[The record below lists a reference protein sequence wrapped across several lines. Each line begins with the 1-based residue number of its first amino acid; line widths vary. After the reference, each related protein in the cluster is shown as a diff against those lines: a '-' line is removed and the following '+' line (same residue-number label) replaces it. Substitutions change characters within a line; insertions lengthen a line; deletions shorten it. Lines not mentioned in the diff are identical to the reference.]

1 MQMKKIVLLKY
12 GELVLKG
19 LNRSYFDN
27 LLLRRVRVLLK
38 AMGGTYE
45 TDYAQSTLCIRGGED
60 ADMDAVAA
68 RMKKVFGV
76 ASVCVGYECE
86 KDMEAIRR
94 TIAAHASELL
104 RGASRFKCVA
114 KRSDKRFPLGSPEI
128 CAECGALLL
137 SLLPGLTVDVTEP
150 EVCVTI
156 EIRDRAAFVHGGGEK
171 GAGGMP
177 VGSNGR
183 ALLLLS
189 GGIDSPVA
197 GYMIA
202 KRGVELDGLYFE
214 SPPYTGEQAKEKVV
228 ALAQTLADYTGRMYL
243 NTISV
248 TEIQETLMQKCDE
261 KLFTLLLRR
270 FMMRLAERTAQTI
283 GAGALVTG
291 ESVGQVASQT
301 LDNIRATNDAVSLPV
316 FRPLIGS
323 DKLEIIAQSQQLGTF
338 PISSQDA
345 PDCCTLFMP
354 RNPETHANLTAV
366 REAEAAF
373 PIDQWVEELACA
385 AEPHDYAC
393 PAYKPRKKSL
403 HDLMTENDGD

>member
-137 SLLPGLTVDVTEP
+137 S
-150 EVCVTI
+150 
-156 EIRDRAAFVHGGGEK
+156 
-171 GAGGMP
+171 
-177 VGSNGR
+177 
-183 ALLLLS
+183 

-301 LDNIRATNDAVSLPV
+301 MPALGVTDAAVAMPV
-316 FRPLIGS
+316 FRPCIGL
-323 DKLEIIAQSQQLGTF
+323 DKEEIIVRARQIGTF
-338 PISSQDA
+338 DISA
-345 PDCCTLFMP
+345 LPYEDCCTVFTP
-354 RNPETHANLTAV
+354 RHPNTRPVLEDILENESRIDVAALAARAYETRRTL
-366 REAEAAF
+366 RLEG
-373 PIDQWVEELACA
+373 
-385 AEPHDYAC
+385 
-393 PAYKPRKKSL
+393 R
-403 HDLMTENDGD
+403 

>member
-1 MQMKKIVLLKY
+1 MKKIVLLKY

-27 LLLRRVRVLLK
+27 LLLRRVRTLLRG
-38 AMGGTYE
+38 MGGAYE
-45 TDYAQSTLCIRGGED
+45 TDYAQSTLCIRSGEG

-86 KDMEAIRR
+86 KDMDAIRQ
-94 TIAAHASELL
+94 TLAAHASELL
-104 RGASRFKCVA
+104 GGATRFKCVA

-128 CAECGALLL
+128 CADCGALLL
-137 SLLPGLTVDVTEP
+137 SLGLGLTVDVLDP

-177 VGSNGR
+177 TGSNGR
-183 ALLLLS
+183 AMLLLS

-202 KRGVELDGLYFE
+202 KRGVEIDGVYFE
-214 SPPYTGEQAKEKVV
+214 SPPYTGEQAREKVV
-228 ALAQTLADYTGRMYL
+228 SLAQTLANYTGRMYL
-243 NTISV
+243 NTVSV

-270 FMMRLAERTAQTI
+270 FMMRLAERTARLT
-283 GAGALVTG
+283 GSAALVTG

-301 LDNIRATNDAVSLPV
+301 MSALGVTDEAVSLPV
-316 FRPLIGS
+316 FRPCIGL
-323 DKLEIIAQSQQLGTF
+323 DKEEIIVRARQIGTF
-338 PISSQDA
+338 DISSL
-345 PDCCTLFMP
+345 PYEDCCTVFTP
-354 RNPETHANLTAV
+354 RHPNTRPTLEEILENESRVDVDALAARAFETRRTL
-366 REAEAAF
+366 RLEG
-373 PIDQWVEELACA
+373 
-385 AEPHDYAC
+385 
-393 PAYKPRKKSL
+393 K
-403 HDLMTENDGD
+403 

>member
-156 EIRDRAAFVHGGGEK
+156 EIRDRAAFVHGGGE
-171 GAGGMP
+171 GRGRDAGRLERP
-177 VGSNGR
+177 R
-183 ALLLLS
+183 A
-189 GGIDSPVA
+189 A
-197 GYMIA
+197 A
-202 KRGVELDGLYFE
+202 
-214 SPPYTGEQAKEKVV
+214 
-228 ALAQTLADYTGRMYL
+228 
-243 NTISV
+243 
-248 TEIQETLMQKCDE
+248 
-261 KLFTLLLRR
+261 
-270 FMMRLAERTAQTI
+270 
-283 GAGALVTG
+283 
-291 ESVGQVASQT
+291 
-301 LDNIRATNDAVSLPV
+301 
-316 FRPLIGS
+316 
-323 DKLEIIAQSQQLGTF
+323 
-338 PISSQDA
+338 
-345 PDCCTLFMP
+345 
-354 RNPETHANLTAV
+354 AV
-366 REAEAAF
+366 RRHR
-373 PIDQWVEELACA
+373 Q
-385 AEPHDYAC
+385 
-393 PAYKPRKKSL
+393 PRRRL
-403 HDLMTENDGD
+403 YDRQARRGA

>member
-128 CAECGALLL
+128 CAECGPRCCCLL
-137 SLLPGLTVDVTEP
+137 
-150 EVCVTI
+150 
-156 EIRDRAAFVHGGGEK
+156 H
-171 GAGGMP
+171 
-177 VGSNGR
+177 
-183 ALLLLS
+183 
-189 GGIDSPVA
+189 
-197 GYMIA
+197 
-202 KRGVELDGLYFE
+202 
-214 SPPYTGEQAKEKVV
+214 
-228 ALAQTLADYTGRMYL
+228 AQG
-243 NTISV
+243 
-248 TEIQETLMQKCDE
+248 
-261 KLFTLLLRR
+261 
-270 FMMRLAERTAQTI
+270 
-283 GAGALVTG
+283 
-291 ESVGQVASQT
+291 
-301 LDNIRATNDAVSLPV
+301 
-316 FRPLIGS
+316 
-323 DKLEIIAQSQQLGTF
+323 
-338 PISSQDA
+338 
-345 PDCCTLFMP
+345 
-354 RNPETHANLTAV
+354 
-366 REAEAAF
+366 
-373 PIDQWVEELACA
+373 
-385 AEPHDYAC
+385 
-393 PAYKPRKKSL
+393 
-403 HDLMTENDGD
+403 

>member
-1 MQMKKIVLLKY
+1 MKKIVLLKY

-27 LLLRRVRVLLK
+27 LLLRRVRTLLRG
-38 AMGGTYE
+38 MGGAYE
-45 TDYAQSTLCIRGGED
+45 TDYAQSTLCIRGGEG

-86 KDMEAIRR
+86 KDMDAIRQ
-94 TIAAHASELL
+94 TLAAHAPELL
-104 RGASRFKCVA
+104 GGATRFKCVA

-128 CAECGALLL
+128 CADCGALLL
-137 SLLPGLTVDVTEP
+137 SLGLGLTVDVLDP

-156 EIRDRAAFVHGGGEK
+156 EIRDHAAFVHGGGEK

-177 VGSNGR
+177 TGSNGR
-183 ALLLLS
+183 AMLLLS

-202 KRGVELDGLYFE
+202 KRGVEIDGVYFE
-214 SPPYTGEQAKEKVV
+214 SPPYTGEQAREKVV
-228 ALAQTLADYTGRMYL
+228 SLAQTLANYTGRMYL
-243 NTISV
+243 NTVSV

-270 FMMRLAERTAQTI
+270 FMMRLAERTARLT
-283 GAGALVTG
+283 GSAALVTG

-301 LDNIRATNDAVSLPV
+301 MSALGVTDEAVSLPV
-316 FRPLIGS
+316 FRPCIGL
-323 DKLEIIAQSQQLGTF
+323 DKEEIIVRARQIGTF
-338 PISSQDA
+338 DISSL
-345 PDCCTLFMP
+345 PYEDCCTVFTP
-354 RNPETHANLTAV
+354 RHPNTRPTLEEILENESRVDVDALAARAFETRRTL
-366 REAEAAF
+366 RLEG
-373 PIDQWVEELACA
+373 
-385 AEPHDYAC
+385 
-393 PAYKPRKKSL
+393 K
-403 HDLMTENDGD
+403 